1 MYCHI
6 TMLVMIGESMN
17 VNSVL
22 SNHQIKNSTSTVTGS
37 KETKGTSFDTYL
49 DEATTEETVVSLN
62 DLFEKAAQTYKV
74 PVNLLKAI
82 GYAESSF
89 RQDATSYCGAQGI
102 MQLMPATAESLGV
115 SDAYDPEQNIMGGAK
130 YISQLL
136 SKYDGNVSL
145 ALAAYNAGSG
155 NVAKYGGIPPFQET
169 QNYVVKVTNYMKQE
183 LDADQKVVVG
193 GSKTNSVDLTYTPV
207 FEEVSEKDVVQLQDK
222 WDEIFSYDSY
232 ELLLKV
238 LKADEDQ
245 NQEKEQ
251 QQDTTL
257 SQISMNP
264 SVVNLLKSANISLG

>member
-1 MYCHI
+1 
-6 TMLVMIGESMN
+6 MN

-22 SNHQIKNSTSTVTGS
+22 NNQQIKNSTSTVSGS
-37 KETKGTSFDTYL
+37 KETEGTSFDTYL
-49 DEATTEETVVSLN
+49 DEATTEESVVSLN
-62 DLFEKAAQTYKV
+62 DLFEKAAQTYQV

-89 RQDATSYCGAQGI
+89 RPDATSYCGAQGI

-136 SKYDGNVSL
+136 SKYDGDVSL

-169 QNYVVKVTNYMKQE
+169 QNYVVKVTKYMNQQ

-193 GSKTNSVDLTYTPV
+193 GTKTNSVDLNYTPV
-207 FEEVSEKDVVQLQDK
+207 FEDVSEEDLVQLQDK

-238 LKADEDQ
+238 LKADEEN